1 MSTPLVDA
9 ETQAESGAHILVAGD
24 RDDSLVLCDILRS
37 EGYGVVRVYD
47 GWAALEHVRQFSPD
61 VVLLDQSLTGLD
73 GVDVC
78 RLTKSDPATRLV
90 PVIVVSDPGVR
101 DERIKSIEA
110 GADEI
115 LSIPIDVGARTSERI
130 LAVRVKRYTNDLELV
145 ASVMMTLAS
154 MIEARDRY
162 SEGHCH
168 RMANYAAALGR
179 RMGLAGND
187 LEALRRGG
195 FLHDIGMLA
204 IPDSVLRKETALE
217 PHEYELIKSHTIIGE
232 SLIANMRSLRP
243 VRVIVRHHHERLD
256 GSGYPDGI
264 KGDAIA
270 LPAQIVGLVDTY
282 EAITTPRPYQAV
294 RSGAE
299 AIQILREQAMRGWR
313 RHDLVEHF
321 AGLVHQVNV
330 ATRQE
335 THYELS

>member
-9 ETQAESGAHILVAGD
+9 ETQAESGGHILVAGE

-115 LSIPIDVGARTSERI
+115 LSIPIDVGALTARI
-130 LAVRVKRYTNDLELV
+130 RSLVRVKRYTNDLELV

-179 RMGLAGND
+179 RMGLAGSD

-217 PHEYELIKSHTIIGE
+217 PHEYELIKSHTIVGE
-232 SLIANMRSLRP
+232 SLNANMRSLRP

-299 AIQILREQAMRGWR
+299 AIQILREQAMRG
-313 RHDLVEHF
+313 
-321 AGLVHQVNV
+321 
-330 ATRQE
+330 
-335 THYELS
+335 

>member
-1 MSTPLVDA
+1 MSTPPRDA
-9 ETQAESGAHILVAGD
+9 NNRPEDSPHILVAGD
-24 RDDSLVLCDILRS
+24 REESTVLCEALRS
-37 EGYGVVRVYD
+37 EGYTVARVDD
-47 GWAALEHVRQFSPD
+47 GWAALEHLRQFSPD
-61 VVLLDQSLTGLD
+61 VTLLDESLAGLD

-78 RLTKSDPATRLV
+78 RLAKSDHATRLV
-90 PVIVVSDPGVR
+90 PVIVVSYPGSR
-101 DERIKSIEA
+101 DERIRGIEA
-110 GADEI
+110 GADDLI
-115 LSIPIDVGARTSERI
+115 SRPIDVGELTARIRS
-130 LAVRVKRYTNDLELV
+130 LVRVKRYTNDLELV
-145 ASVMMTLAS
+145 ASVMMTLGS

-179 RMGLAGND
+179 RMGLAGED

-204 IPDSVLRKETALE
+204 IPDAVLRKQTALE
-217 PHEYELIKSHTIIGE
+217 AHEYELIKSHTVIGE
-232 SLIANMRSLRP
+232 SMIANMRSLQS
-243 VRVIVRHHHERLD
+243 VRAIVRHHHERLD

-270 LPAQIVGLVDTY
+270 LPAQIVGLVDAY

-294 RSGAE
+294 RSSAD
-299 AIQILREQAMRGWR
+299 AIEILRHQAKIGWR
-313 RHDLVEHF
+313 RDDLVEHF

-335 THYELS
+335 TEYELY

>member
-1 MSTPLVDA
+1 MSTPLIDA

-24 RDDSLVLCDILRS
+24 RDDALVLCDILRS
-37 EGYGVVRVYD
+37 EGYGVVRVRD

-61 VVLLDQSLTGLD
+61 VVLLNQSLTGLD
-73 GVDVC
+73 GIDVC
-78 RLTKSDPATRLV
+78 RLTKSDPATRLI
-90 PVIVVSDPGVR
+90 PVLVVSDPGVR
-101 DERIKSIEA
+101 DERIKGIEA

-115 LSIPIDVGARTSERI
+115 LSIPIDVGALTARI
-130 LAVRVKRYTNDLELV
+130 RSLVRVKRYTNDLELV

-179 RMGLAGND
+179 RMGLAGDD

-204 IPDSVLRKETALE
+204 IPDAVLRKQTTLE

-243 VRVIVRHHHERLD
+243 VRVIIRHHHERLD

-282 EAITTPRPYQAV
+282 EAITTPRPYQVA

-299 AIQILREQAMRGWR
+299 AIAILRDQAKRGWR

-321 AGLVHQVNV
+321 AGLVHQVNI
-330 ATRQE
+330 ATGQE
-335 THYELS
+335 AHYELD